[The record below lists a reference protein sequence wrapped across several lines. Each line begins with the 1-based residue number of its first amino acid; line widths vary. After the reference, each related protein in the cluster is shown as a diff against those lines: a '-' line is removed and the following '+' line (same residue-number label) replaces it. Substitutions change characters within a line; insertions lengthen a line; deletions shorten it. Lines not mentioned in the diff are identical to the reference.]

1 MRMVVAAVLD
11 IIPVVVV
18 CAFTPRLIRRLD
30 AASAIK
36 ATAATARA
44 LAPLLLLRA
53 HTLHA
58 SAQHG
63 APPLAPLLLLWAA
76 VARPRALPARMRC
89 RPSGLQIKRND

>member
-53 HTLHA
+53 
-58 SAQHG
+58 
-63 APPLAPLLLLWAA
+63 A
-76 VARPRALPARMRC
+76 VARPRALPARVRC
-89 RPSGLQIKRND
+89 RPSGLQIKRNDEARVED